1 MSKARMG
8 RNCQRQQIS
17 PHVVLDFTVAETK
30 WVETAG
36 IAQCHHMLHSQRFT
50 TFASRWKYLRHI
62 STTWVYYGQHIGPR
76 ISIFET
82 EQQRRRESRS
92 ESMMGHISKKGS
104 NSQFNQVWGAES
116 LQNDF
121 RDNNSS
127 SSSQESPSYG
137 SSTGDQSTSS
147 WSAPGLFGQNN
158 FSNLGSDSNRS
169 TFGSLSSGGQQQQQQ
184 NTVENIWGQL

>member
-17 PHVVLDFTVAETK
+17 PHVALDFTVAETI

-50 TFASRWKYLRHI
+50 TFASRWKYLRHV
-62 STTWVYYGQHIGPR
+62 STPWVYYGHHIEPR

-82 EQQRRRESRS
+82 EEQRRRESKS
-92 ESMMGHISKKGS
+92 EPKMGS

-158 FSNLGSDSNRS
+158 FSNLGSNNNRS
-169 TFGSLSSGGQQQQQQ
+169 TFGSLSSGGQQQ
-184 NTVENIWGQL
+184 NTVENIWGPGSFL